1 MRKIRLD
8 KIVHRL
14 YFLLCCFFYFL
25 LQVPEVSGSMIDR
38 IVAIVNDEVITLS
51 ELQEEVLKEKESKD
65 IEQEREA
72 LNNLIDKRLQLQ
84 KARQLGINV
93 TQEEVLEAI
102 EDIKKR
108 NSIPDDQFLTKRLAE
123 ENTTIERYKE
133 DVQNQLLLSKLFSR
147 EVNTNILIGEEEV
160 ERYYKEHEEDFI
172 QPEEVR
178 IRQIL
183 LKMPEKADSAEK
195 ERMIAI
201 AEEVFGHLQSGE
213 DFAEIARRYSQDP
226 SAQRGGDLGFFR
238 RGQMIQVL
246 EEVIFSLKVGEIS
259 EPVLSPLGFH
269 ILKLEEKKG
278 SSPLSITEVKEKIR
292 EILVEEKSERLYR
305 DYLKNLRNKA
315 YVDIRL

>member
-1 MRKIRLD
+1 MD
-8 KIVHRL
+8 KIAHNLVPRVL
-14 YFLLCCFFYFL
+14 LLCFLFYL
-25 LQVPEVSGSMIDR
+25 LLPFPEARGVMIDKV
-38 IVAIVNDEVITLS
+38 VAVVNNEVITLS
-51 ELQEEVLKEKESKD
+51 ELQEEAIKEKGSKD
-65 IEQEREA
+65 VEQEREA

-93 TQEEVLEAI
+93 TQEEVLAAI

-123 ENTTIERYKE
+123 ENTTLERYKE

-147 EVNTNILIGEEEV
+147 EVKTNVLIGEEEV
-160 ERYYKEHEEDFI
+160 ERYYKEHQEDFI

-183 LKMPEKADSAEK
+183 LKVPEKADSAEK
-195 ERMIAI
+195 ERIMAI
-201 AEEVFGHLQSGE
+201 AEEVFDHLQSGE
-213 DFAEIARRYSQDP
+213 DFAEMAKKYSQDP

-246 EEVIFSLKVGEIS
+246 EEVIFSLEVGEIS

-269 ILKLEEKKG
+269 LFKVEENKG
-278 SSPLSITEVKEKIR
+278 RFPVPLTEARERIR
-292 EILVEEKSERLYR
+292 EILIEERSERLYMEYLR
-305 DYLKNLRNKA
+305 DLRNKA
-315 YVDIRL
+315 YIDIRL